1 MMMTLKLLFETN
13 DAAKCDDDPERMR
26 RRRKCGRD
34 RPHSFDAFVKRERER
49 AFKERSFVLNV
60 LRENETTRERERYG

>member
-1 MMMTLKLLFETN
+1 MMTIKLLFETN

-34 RPHSFDAFVKRERER
+34 RPPSLFDAFVKRERE
-49 AFKERSFVLNV
+49 SV
-60 LRENETTRERERYG
+60 